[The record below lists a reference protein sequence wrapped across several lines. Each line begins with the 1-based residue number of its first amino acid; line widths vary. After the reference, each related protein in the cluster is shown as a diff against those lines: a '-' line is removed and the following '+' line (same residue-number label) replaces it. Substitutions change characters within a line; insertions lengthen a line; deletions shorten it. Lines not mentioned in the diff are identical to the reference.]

1 MSCSKKN
8 KEAIVS
14 GEGQE
19 QGGDGGWGHWDNR
32 WWCSVTRSCLTFS
45 WPHGPQHT
53 RLPCPSPSPGVC
65 PSSCPLNLW
74 YHPAISSSITL
85 FFYFQSFPV
94 TESFPMSQLFIS
106 GGQTVGVSAS
116 ASILPIN
123 TQGWFPLGLIGL
135 ISLQSRDLQGSS
147 PAPQFKSINSSALCL
162 HYCPALISIHDY
174 RKDHS
179 IALTIQTSVGK
190 VVSSLFNTLSRFV
203 IAFLPRSSHLLI
215 SWRQSPSTVILELK
229 KRKSVSAST
238 FFSPS
243 NCHEVMGPD
252 AMILIFPWS

>member
-1 MSCSKKN
+1 MNRLFTSC
-8 KEAIVS
+8 
-14 GEGQE
+14 GQSIGVLASE
-19 QGGDGGWGHWDNR
+19 
-32 WWCSVTRSCLTFS
+32 SV
-45 WPHGPQHT
+45 
-53 RLPCPSPSPGVC
+53 
-65 PSSCPLNLW
+65 
-74 YHPAISSSITL
+74 
-85 FFYFQSFPV
+85 
-94 TESFPMSQLFIS
+94 
-106 GGQTVGVSAS
+106 
-116 ASILPIN
+116 LPIN

-238 FFSPS
+238 SSP
-243 NCHEVMGPD
+243 
-252 AMILIFPWS
+252 LYLPWSNGTRCHDLSSFNI